1 MVWVYSY
8 LQSQEEVAAEEV
20 EEEEEAV
27 VLEVEDQWEWEAF
40 SKEVCQ
46 NYGPLE
52 VKIYF

>member
-1 MVWVYSY
+1 MVWVYPF

-20 EEEEEAV
+20 EEAV
-27 VLEVEDQWEWEAF
+27 VLEAEDRWEWEVF

-52 VKIYF
+52 VKIYFF